1 MQAGVLNVLKPAGA
15 TSFSVVSQ
23 LRTTTQARRVGH
35 AGTLDPL
42 ATGVLPI
49 LFESATRLAE
59 FALRLPK
66 TYEADVHLGFRTPTD
81 DAESEPEAVAYAGHI
96 RAEHVTAALWR
107 FVGRIKQE
115 PPAFSAVKVEGQRA
129 YKRARHGDLTR
140 PAARLVEVYAADLL
154 DFHQGDRPAAR
165 IRVTC
170 GSGTYL
176 RSLARDLGAALGVGG
191 YLGQL
196 TRTAYGPLRVEDA
209 VPLEQLADIEAVQKH
224 LLPPEALL
232 PEMEPV
238 RLTAEQEAHVRQ
250 GRSVRVLPEP
260 KPGPLRAHD
269 ERGRLIALGH
279 ADPLRRTFVPDKVLP
294 PQGIHG
300 LPPHETHRF
309 RGDPGLP
316 PHETHRF
323 RGGPGLV

>member
-1 MQAGVLNVLKPAGA
+1 MRAGVLNVFKPAGV
-15 TSFSVVSQ
+15 TSFSVVAR
-23 LRTTTQARRVGH
+23 LRTLTHARRVGH

-49 LFESATRLAE
+49 LFESATRLSE

-66 TYEADVHLGFRTPTD
+66 TYEADVHLGFTTATD
-81 DAESEPEAVAYAGHI
+81 DAESEPEAVASAGHVE
-96 RAEHVTAALWR
+96 ADQVSAALSR

-115 PPAFSAVKVEGQRA
+115 PPAFSAVKVDGRRA

-140 PAARLVEVYAADLL
+140 PPARLVEVHAADLL
-154 DFHQGDRPAAR
+154 GYRSGERPVAR

-176 RSLARDLGAALGVGG
+176 RSLARDLGEALGVGG

-196 TRTAYGPLRVEDA
+196 TRTAYGRLRVEDA
-209 VPLEQLADIEAVQKH
+209 VSPDELADADAVVEY
-224 LLPPEALL
+224 LLPPEVLL
-232 PEMEPV
+232 PEMQPV
-238 RLTAEQEAHVRQ
+238 RLTVEQESQVRQ
-250 GRSVRVLPEP
+250 GRPVRVLPEP

-279 ADPLRRTFVPDKVLP
+279 TDPLRHTFVPDKVLP
-294 PQGIHG
+294 PG
-300 LPPHETHRF
+300 LPPHEIEGF
-309 RGDPGLP
+309 RGDPGL
-316 PHETHRF
+316 
-323 RGGPGLV
+323 G